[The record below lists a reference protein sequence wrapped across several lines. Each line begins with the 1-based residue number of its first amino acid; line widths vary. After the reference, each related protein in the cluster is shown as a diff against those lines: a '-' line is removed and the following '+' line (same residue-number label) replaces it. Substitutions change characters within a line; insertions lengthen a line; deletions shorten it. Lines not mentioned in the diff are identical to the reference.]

1 MNNNKTMIKY
11 VNSSH
16 TKNIINDLQDY
27 MFTFKNID
35 KFTKNIINFNDI
47 NFNPKS
53 IPKPKPIDISKHINK
68 DITQINLKDKNVIHE
83 CEKIKKETKKDND
96 IMYKPKQKDSLF
108 WCFYI
113 LKNGFSKYEIEA
125 NNQYFVIEKKE
136 KFKYIELLRQKKEL
150 LKIHKIKP
158 LSHLEDELANGITI
172 SVKTFF
178 SLCILENINVLL
190 VDKHK
195 VYELLMNDTN
205 KLNIVH
211 RNENE
216 NFIELEPTEEIVKK
230 YREKYYK
237 INSFETKLKSMSSY
251 KLGELKELCNK
262 LNINIEE
269 HKNKQKNNKIT
280 KKDIY
285 DLLVLNY

>member
-1 MNNNKTMIKY
+1 M
-11 VNSSH
+11 
-16 TKNIINDLQDY
+16 
-27 MFTFKNID
+27 
-35 KFTKNIINFNDI
+35 
-47 NFNPKS
+47 
-53 IPKPKPIDISKHINK
+53 
-68 DITQINLKDKNVIHE
+68 
-83 CEKIKKETKKDND
+83 
-96 IMYKPKQKDSLF
+96 
-108 WCFYI
+108 
-113 LKNGFSKYEIEA
+113 
-125 NNQYFVIEKKE
+125 
-136 KFKYIELLRQKKEL
+136 
-150 LKIHKIKP
+150 
-158 LSHLEDELANGITI
+158 
-172 SVKTFF
+172 
-178 SLCILENINVLL
+178 L

>member
-1 MNNNKTMIKY
+1 
-11 VNSSH
+11 
-16 TKNIINDLQDY
+16 
-27 MFTFKNID
+27 MF
-35 KFTKNIINFNDI
+35 
-47 NFNPKS
+47 
-53 IPKPKPIDISKHINK
+53 
-68 DITQINLKDKNVIHE
+68 L
-83 CEKIKKETKKDND
+83 
-96 IMYKPKQKDSLF
+96 
-108 WCFYI
+108 
-113 LKNGFSKYEIEA
+113 YEIEA